1 MNEKFN
7 VGVGTTIN
15 DMVEK
20 GKVYGMEYPFPKKE
34 KGLKY
39 NEGKPMLAQFYK
51 HFANAYKALVDVA
64 TYGFKKYHENIKD
77 PNWKKNSIED
87 YEDALFRHYSEY
99 LIGHKTDN
107 ESGKSHLAHIIW
119 NACVLY
125 ELNEVQNE
133 NT

>member
-1 MNEKFN
+1 MNKDFK
-7 VGVGTTIN
+7 VGHATTLREMNIIR
-15 DMVEK
+15 
-20 GKVYGMEYPFPKKE
+20 GMEYPPEPKGRKD
-34 KGLKY
+34 

-51 HFANAYKALVDVA
+51 HFANAYKAMVDCA
-64 TYGFKKYHENIKD
+64 TYGFKKYNEDIND
-77 PNWKKNSIED
+77 PNWKKNNIEE

-99 LIGHKTDN
+99 LIGHKVDS
-107 ESGKSHLAHIIW
+107 ESGKTHLAHIIW

>member
-20 GKVYGMEYPFPKKE
+20 GKIYGMEYPFPPKKE
-34 KGLKY
+34 GKKY

-51 HFANAYKALVDVA
+51 HFANAYKAMVDCA
-64 TYGFKKYHENIKD
+64 TYGFVKYQEDIKN
-77 PNWKKNSIED
+77 PNWKKISIER

-99 LIGHKTDN
+99 LIGNKNDS